1 MSFSSLIHPLARLSG
16 ARVLALHAPEVTP
29 NFHVAELQLGP
40 QRLCVLCSV
49 NGHWAFAARYVPG
62 DCQLEFIDCPPLA
75 ALLQQHFAISVLDR
89 ASLLGPFVMQDCL
102 SAADVRYW
110 KPQTLGAGLFNW
122 WD

>member
-1 MSFSSLIHPLARLSG
+1 MRFSRQIETLARLSG
-16 ARVLALHAPEVTP
+16 ARVLALHEPEVTP
-29 NFHVAELQLGP
+29 NFLAAELQLGH
-40 QRLCVLCSV
+40 QSLWVLCSV

-75 ALLQQHFAISVLDR
+75 ALLQQHFAIAVLDR
-89 ASLLGPFVMQDCL
+89 ATLLGPFAPQDCL

-110 KPQTLGAGLFNW
+110 RPQTLGAGLFNW